1 MNRRTESAPAPSL
14 RGVTG
19 PSHLARTGTARTS
32 NADTALGLLPAPRTA
47 ESSTSLENTMYAMSH
62 QIARAHIEQRH
73 REAAQW
79 RAARMARAVRKAQSA
94 ARRAE
99 AAERRARLARQAANL
114 AARESALAHA
124 R

>member
-1 MNRRTESAPAPSL
+1 MNRRTESASAPSL

-19 PSHLARTGTARTS
+19 PSHPARTGTARTS
-32 NADTALGLLPAPRTA
+32 SADTALGLLPAPRTA
-47 ESSTSLENTMYAMSH
+47 GSSTSLENTMYAMSH

-73 REAAQW
+73 AEAARW
-79 RAARMARAVRKAQSA
+79 RSHRMARAARKAAQA

-99 AAERRARLARQAANL
+99 SAERRARLAREAARL

>member
-1 MNRRTESAPAPSL
+1 
-14 RGVTG
+14 V
-19 PSHLARTGTARTS
+19 ARTGTARTS
-32 NADTALGLLPAPRTA
+32 SADTALGLLPAPRSA
-47 ESSTSLENTMYAMSH
+47 GSSTSLENTMYAMSH

-73 REAAQW
+73 REAAQSRARW
-79 RAARMARAVRKAQSA
+79 MARAARKAQAA

-99 AAERRARLARQAANL
+99 AADRRARLAREAATL